1 MAKKKKKLKE
11 KSAAFAPK
19 KPLFDLE
26 EQTKKAILAILFFS
40 FAVIMILSIWHK
52 AGPFGELMLKSLW
65 FLFGWGYFILPAIFG
80 ALLLFVSILGI
91 LELYSENNY
100 AGLVGYGIAISL
112 NKIFGFWASL
122 VLLVSF
128 ILISAVMAL
137 NIPLKIGKDEN
148 EEDED
153 EIVEEKEKHES
164 SEVNPVIVNQAMPV
178 KEGKSSAALTYTEAS
193 TGKKVI
199 EDEEEFKV
207 PKFKSGAYNPP
218 IIDLL
223 ERVESRPMSG
233 DIKANA
239 NIIKR
244 TLQNFGIDV
253 EMGEVNIGPTVTQYT
268 LRPAQGVKIS

>member
-128 ILISAVMAL
+128 VLISAVMTL
-137 NIPLKIGKDEN
+137 NIPLKIGKDESD
-148 EEDED
+148 EDED
-153 EIVEEKEKHES
+153 EEKSAAVEE
-164 SEVNPVIVNQAMPV
+164 PVIVNQASLSGA
-178 KEGKSSAALTYTEAS
+178 KEEKRAVVAEAEKPSFAKSRD
-193 TGKKVI
+193 
-199 EDEEEFKV
+199 DEEEFKV

-218 IIDLL
+218 VIDLL
-223 ERVESRPMSG
+223 ERIESRPMSG

-268 LRPAQGVKIS
+268 LRPAQVVKISKIVTL